1 MEDNEKY
8 TDLIFEPHSL
18 RCRKSADGGV
28 EVWTPVRGLW
38 LRLTPEEEVRRRVV
52 RHLVERLKVPATH
65 IVEEYPVMLN
75 GQSQRADIVA
85 FDRDLKP
92 WLVVECKAP
101 EVAINRAVIDQVVR
115 YNSVIGARQVVVTN
129 GRVVKAYALTDKGTY
144 TESFFP
150 VKDQI

>member
-8 TDLIFEPHSL
+8 NDLIFSPHLS
-18 RCRKSADGGV
+18 RCRKGADGGV
-28 EVWTPVRGLW
+28 EVWAPQRGLW

-52 RHLVERLKVPATH
+52 RHLSERLKVPATH

-75 GQSQRADIVA
+75 GQPQRADIVVV
-85 FDRDLKP
+85 DKQMKP

-101 EVAINRAVIDQVVR
+101 EVALSQSVVDQVVR

-129 GRVVKAYALTDKGTY
+129 GRLVEAYALSEKGTY
-144 TESFFP
+144 TKIDFP
-150 VKDQI
+150 L